1 MTAFLARDDYNVIIV
16 DWSNIAKL
24 NYPESAERVKAVGA
38 HIAKMIDFLKS
49 LGNDPNNMS
58 LVGHSL
64 GAHVMGLAGNQATN
78 KVGHVVG
85 LSKKKKKYIFF
96 TIYEELKNLLY
107 FKVNNLISILLIE
120 I

>member
-1 MTAFLARDDYNVIIV
+1 MLYLFFWYSACVQKLNNFFLFPMTAFLARDDYNVIIV

-24 NYPESAERVKAVGA
+24 NYPESVERVKAVGGY
-38 HIAKMIDFLKS
+38 IAKMIDFLKS

-64 GAHVMGLAGNQATN
+64 GAHVMGLAGNQASN

-85 LSKKKKKYIFF
+85 SF
-96 TIYEELKNLLY
+96 
-107 FKVNNLISILLIE
+107 
-120 I
+120 